1 MEKSR
6 INSNEVAII
15 PLTVG
20 IDYSSFCCSENKL
33 NEFLIEDA
41 LEDHNNLYSITRLVE
56 YNNEIVGFFSLITD
70 NISIDQVDKSAST
83 GYAYHKLPA
92 VKIARLATS
101 KQYEKRDVGK
111 IMITEIFRIV
121 YQVTQNVGCR
131 VITVDAKTGALGFY
145 KKFAFKEVMSKKS
158 EETIPMYLDFKTL
171 LERNIPQ
178 S

>member
-1 MEKSR
+1 MEKNR
-6 INSNEVAII
+6 INSNEVDII

-41 LEDHNNLYSITRLVE
+41 LEDHNNLYSITRLVK

-83 GYAYHKLPA
+83 GYAYNKLPA

-145 KKFAFKEVMSKKS
+145 RKFAFKEVMSKKS

-171 LERNIPQ
+171 LGRNIQ
-178 S
+178 HS